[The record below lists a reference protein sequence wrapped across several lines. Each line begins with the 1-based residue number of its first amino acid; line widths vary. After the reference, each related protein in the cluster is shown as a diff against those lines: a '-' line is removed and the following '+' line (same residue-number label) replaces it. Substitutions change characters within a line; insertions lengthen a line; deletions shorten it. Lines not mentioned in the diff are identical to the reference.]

1 MSDFLDKTKKAAT
14 DVYNT
19 AKIHAKILAEE
30 AKIRELYYKLGQEYY
45 EDFENNVDD
54 ISGLEE
60 LCADIKSRLLHIESL
75 KKKASAP
82 EHMKMCSSCG
92 LVNPDKNFYCGRCG
106 EKL

>member
-1 MSDFLDKTKKAAT
+1 MSEFITKTKEVAT
-14 DVYNT
+14 GAYNT
-19 AKIHAKILAEE
+19 ARLHARILAEE
-30 AKIRELYYKLGQEYY
+30 TKIRELYYKLGREYY

-60 LCADIKSRLLHIESL
+60 LCADIKARYARIENL
-75 KKKASAP
+75 RKKVNIS

-92 LVNPDKNFYCGRCG
+92 AVNPDKNFYCGRCG